1 MPKYRFPITR
11 ETTVTAIVEVSADTA
26 PEAMAMA
33 CSPSFHAD
41 PANGVVWTVDE
52 GNPVRDVYV
61 PDESECEIVEE

>member
-1 MPKYRFPITR
+1 MPKYRFPISR
-11 ETTVTAIVEVSADTA
+11 EITVTAIVEITADTA
-26 PEAMAMA
+26 REAMDKAR
-33 CSPSFHAD
+33 SPSFHAD